1 MEVSLTVYNQI
12 LPFMVRM
19 LCIVGTL
26 KVIEGIA
33 RLLFFSK
40 AGSTYKYNV
49 YRVDF
54 LKSY

>member
-12 LPFMVRM
+12 LPFLVV
-19 LCIVGTL
+19 CIVGTL
-26 KVIEGIA
+26 KVGNRRYCKITI
-33 RLLFFSK
+33 FSK
-40 AGSTYKYNV
+40 AGTTYKYNV

>member
-12 LPFMVRM
+12 LPFLVV
-19 LCIVGTL
+19 CIVGTL

-40 AGSTYKYNV
+40 AGTTYMYNV